1 MFDFKQ
7 TRNRQYKVMRNFM
20 VSFCFLFVANISY
33 SQENAKTKILGTWL
47 FSKVE
52 MLRSFEDSTSIKEK
66 SKGMMVVF
74 VDSTR
79 YTAQQKTD
87 TGVKELESGE
97 YSISPDGKL
106 LKQGDTEAQ
115 IILLNEKELVLRV
128 DRVFVL
134 YFKREERNK

>member
-1 MFDFKQ
+1 
-7 TRNRQYKVMRNFM
+7 
-20 VSFCFLFVANISY
+20 
-33 SQENAKTKILGTWL
+33 
-47 FSKVE
+47 